1 MEIKDYKVGTSFE
14 ITCSKEKHRASGKED
29 GKYYYQNF
37 GIVKEHASIWGANPE
52 NVITVKATIIEEDVM
67 CQKLMVDKNYDNNS
81 IDYFG
86 RISFDEGKM
95 DIHIIY
101 PNIKQ
106 YFICFPY
113 GTDVG
118 LFDKEGNRKEMNV
131 RLKIEE
137 LS

>member
-1 MEIKDYKVGTSFE
+1 MIIDNYKVGTSFE
-14 ITCSKEKHRASGKED
+14 ITCSKEEHKTSGKKD
-29 GKYYYQNF
+29 GKHYYQNF
-37 GIVKEHASIWGANPE
+37 GIVKEHAYMWGVKPE
-52 NVITVKATIIEEDVM
+52 NIITVKATIIEEDVM
-67 CQKLMVDKNYDNNS
+67 CQKLMAGKNYDVNS

-86 RISFDEGKM
+86 RISFEEDKI

-113 GTDVG
+113 GTDIG
-118 LFDKEGNRKEMNV
+118 LFDSEGKRKEMNV

-137 LS
+137 I

>member
-29 GKYYYQNF
+29 CKYFYQNF

-86 RISFDEGKM
+86 RISFNKGKM

-106 YFICFPY
+106 YYICFFY

-118 LFDKEGNRKEMNV
+118 LFDNDGNRKEMNV

-137 LS
+137 K

>member
-14 ITCSKEKHRASGKED
+14 ITCSKEKHRTSGKED

-37 GIVKEHASIWGANPE
+37 GIVKEHAYMWGANPE

-67 CQKLMVDKNYDNNS
+67 CQKLMMDKNYDNNS

-86 RISFDEGKM
+86 RISFDEGR
-95 DIHIIY
+95 ISISIIY

-118 LFDKEGNRKEMNV
+118 LFDKDGNREEMNV

-137 LS
+137 LV

>member
-14 ITCSKEKHRASGKED
+14 ITCSKEEHRTSGKKD
-29 GKYYYQNF
+29 GKHYYQNF
-37 GIVKEHASIWGANPE
+37 GIVKEHASIWGVKPE

-67 CQKLMVDKNYDNNS
+67 CQKLMAGKNYDVNS

-86 RISFDEGKM
+86 RISFEEGKI

-113 GTDVG
+113 GTDIG
-118 LFDKEGNRKEMNV
+118 LFDREGKRKEMNV

>member
-14 ITCSKEKHRASGKED
+14 IKCSKEEHRTYGKED

-37 GIVKEHASIWGANPE
+37 GIVKEHASIWGVKSE

-86 RISFDEGKM
+86 RISFDDGK
-95 DIHIIY
+95 ISISIIF

-106 YFICFPY
+106 YFICFAY

-118 LFDKEGNRKEMNV
+118 LFDKDGNRRGMNV

>member
-1 MEIKDYKVGTSFE
+1 MEIRDYKVGTSFE
-14 ITCSKEKHRASGKED
+14 IACTKEEHRTSGKED

-37 GIVKEHASIWGANPE
+37 GILKEIASIWGVKPE

-67 CQKLMVDKNYDNNS
+67 CQKLMMDENYDSNS

-86 RISFDEGKM
+86 RISFEEGK
-95 DIHIIY
+95 ISISIIY

-118 LFDKEGNRKEMNV
+118 LFDKDGNRKEMNV
-131 RLKIEE
+131 RVKIEE

>member
-14 ITCSKEKHRASGKED
+14 ITCSKEEHRTSGKKD
-29 GKYYYQNF
+29 GKHYYQNF
-37 GIVKEHASIWGANPE
+37 GVIKKHAYIWGVNPE
-52 NVITVKATIIEEDVM
+52 DVITVKATIIEEDVM
-67 CQKLMVDKNYDNNS
+67 CGELMRNESYDNNS

-86 RISFDEGKM
+86 RISFNEGKM
-95 DIHIIY
+95 DIHFIY

-113 GTDVG
+113 GTDIA
-118 LFDKEGNRKEMNV
+118 LFDKDENRKEMNV

>member
-1 MEIKDYKVGTSFE
+1 MIIDNYKVDTSFE
-14 ITCSKEKHRASGKED
+14 ITCSKEENKTSGKKD
-29 GKYYYQNF
+29 GKHYYQNF
-37 GIVKEHASIWGANPE
+37 GIVKKHAYMWGANPE

-86 RISFDEGKM
+86 RISFDEGR
-95 DIHIIY
+95 ISISIIY

-118 LFDKEGNRKEMNV
+118 LFDKDGNREEMNV

-137 LS
+137 K